1 MRFITG
7 GKIIGADTGIMATFV
22 VSFITF
28 FSFTLVTSVNSLA
41 AWSSMMA
48 SIKLCNVMSRGFI
61 IRHDVKVFLPYAI
74 LFIAYLNNMA
84 KTFA

>member
-1 MRFITG
+1 
-7 GKIIGADTGIMATFV
+7 MATFV

-28 FSFTLVTSVNSLA
+28 FSFTLVTSVNSGHSLA
-41 AWSSMMA
+41 AWSSMMV
-48 SIKLCNVMSRGFI
+48 SIKLCDVMSRGFI
-61 IRHDVKVFLPYAI
+61 IRYDVKVFLPYAI

>member
-28 FSFTLVTSVNSLA
+28 FSFTLVTSVNSGHSLA

-48 SIKLCNVMSRGFI
+48 SIKLCDVMSRGFI
-61 IRHDVKVFLPYAI
+61 IGYYVKVLSAI
-74 LFIAYLNNMA
+74 CNIIYCVS
-84 KTFA
+84 